1 MLKVVAGI
9 EIAAG
14 HERVGGAD
22 RSGVS
27 ERHLYVVIIIL
38 LKERIFKDAEDVPPV
53 VVPVFGYE
61 LPGNLF
67 QLIGKTFF
75 TGYAET
81 VLQRRRNSVLMFVP
95 IFPKVQTA
103 GICPG
108 ACIRNIKHIF
118 EFRII
123 AAGINQGDALG
134 ATADITPHLLV
145 PEVIVGTG
153 CCVWLLSENHKLLME
168 RIFVEP
174 PHRFEERRPF
184 SEAARN
190 LLGGLVCHLLIHL
203 QFAWHELSAL
213 LYSIKLEHPK
223 IGCPAHNTLLFC
235 SKIDFI
241 IVCVIFKVLKQIQ
254 RQLIDTDWDVKPFH
268 LLFFTI

>member
-9 EIAAG
+9 ETAAG

-81 VLQRRRNSVLMFVP
+81 VLQRRRNSVPDVRP
-95 IFPKVQTA
+95 DIPKGSDGGNLPWCLYPKHQT
-103 GICPG
+103 
-108 ACIRNIKHIF
+108 HI
-118 EFRII
+118 
-123 AAGINQGDALG
+123 
-134 ATADITPHLLV
+134 
-145 PEVIVGTG
+145 
-153 CCVWLLSENHKLLME
+153 
-168 RIFVEP
+168 
-174 PHRFEERRPF
+174 
-184 SEAARN
+184 
-190 LLGGLVCHLLIHL
+190 
-203 QFAWHELSAL
+203 
-213 LYSIKLEHPK
+213 
-223 IGCPAHNTLLFC
+223 
-235 SKIDFI
+235 
-241 IVCVIFKVLKQIQ
+241 
-254 RQLIDTDWDVKPFH
+254 
-268 LLFFTI
+268 